1 LFQEYASEARHHEQQ
16 RATLTGFFSA
26 LAAGVLSVVGL
37 DEVLSV
43 ADIPAALFLIVIGV
57 FGCIFSAKQY
67 ERFYVCME
75 RARQYR
81 LALQD
86 AVPGSNIIELKRTAD
101 RKALERFPRLHVWRL
116 GYFGSLCTLS
126 LQPSVFCFV
135 FWLSSALVAINV
147 PQASA
152 PRERVRTRRAGEP
165 GR

>member
-1 LFQEYASEARHHEQQ
+1 
-16 RATLTGFFSA
+16 
-26 LAAGVLSVVGL
+26 
-37 DEVLSV
+37 LSV

-81 LALQD
+81 LALQE

-116 GYFGSLCTLS
+116 G
-126 LQPSVFCFV
+126 V
-135 FWLSSALVAINV
+135 FWIALHALIAAFGVLLCILAVVGVGSSQC
-147 PQASA
+147 PPS
-152 PRERVRTRRAGEP
+152 
-165 GR
+165 